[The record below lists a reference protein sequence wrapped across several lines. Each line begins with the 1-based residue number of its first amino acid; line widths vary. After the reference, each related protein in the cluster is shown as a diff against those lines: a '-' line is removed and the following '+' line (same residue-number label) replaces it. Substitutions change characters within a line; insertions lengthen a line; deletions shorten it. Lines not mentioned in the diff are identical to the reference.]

1 MHSELIGLHYL
12 TVAREHMKHKSRRAD
27 ETERTKQFIS
37 DKGGEASICV
47 LCIQQ
52 GIGYVSGEARGSVSG
67 MLLWKLLSQSSEA
80 AAASR

>member
-37 DKGGEASICV
+37 DKGGKH
-47 LCIQQ
+47 L
-52 GIGYVSGEARGSVSG
+52 YVSCAFRRALDMSPEKHEGVSVAFSSGSYFPRAVKRQQHPG
-67 MLLWKLLSQSSEA
+67 
-80 AAASR
+80 